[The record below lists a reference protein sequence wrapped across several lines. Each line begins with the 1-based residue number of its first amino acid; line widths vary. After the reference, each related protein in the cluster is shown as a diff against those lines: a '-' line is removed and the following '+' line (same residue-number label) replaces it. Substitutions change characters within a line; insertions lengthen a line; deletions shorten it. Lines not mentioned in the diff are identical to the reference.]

1 MKFIRKKINESVG
14 FENPFEDT
22 VTDTLSPMEDQAI
35 ISDPLDMDPKKTKVS
50 ISGVKLWNTNT
61 ANKTVYKN
69 KKMYAGQYFCAG
81 DIVEVS
87 PVKILT
93 DKDMYS
99 ENIRESS
106 FVIDKGKGIYAL
118 PLGYALCYRNS
129 MEIPYLSE
137 GNISYDFNLD
147 TNEITF
153 TAIKDIRKGEELV
166 IDATEDDF
174 ANEIQPGQ
182 FQYKQGPDP
191 IYSTKNIKIV

>member
-1 MKFIRKKINESVG
+1 MKFIRKKINEG

-22 VTDTLSPMEDQAI
+22 VTDTLSSKDDSI
-35 ISDPLDMDPKKTKVS
+35 VNDPLFSPAENKVS
-50 ISGVKLWNTNT
+50 INNVSLWNKNT
-61 ANKTVYKN
+61 TNKTVYRN
-69 KKMYAGQYFCAG
+69 NKMYAGQYFCAG

-106 FVIDKGKGIYAL
+106 FTIDKGKGIYAL

-129 MEIPYLSE
+129 MEVPHLDA
-137 GNISYDFNLD
+137 GNISYDFD
-147 TNEITF
+147 TDNNTITF
-153 TAIKDIRKGEELV
+153 TAIRDIRKNEELV

-182 FQYKQGPDP
+182 FQYKEGSDP

>member
-1 MKFIRKKINESVG
+1 MKFIRKKINEG

-22 VTDTLSPMEDQAI
+22 VIDTLSSTEDQAI
-35 ISDPLDMDPKKTKVS
+35 VTDPLDMGPKKTKVS

-69 KKMYAGQYFCAG
+69 KKMYAGQYFCTG

-174 ANEIQPGQ
+174 ANEIQN
-182 FQYKQGPDP
+182 
-191 IYSTKNIKIV
+191 NINI

>member
-1 MKFIRKKINESVG
+1 MKFIRKKINEG

-22 VTDTLSPMEDQAI
+22 VTDTLSSKDDSI
-35 ISDPLDMDPKKTKVS
+35 VNDPLFSPAENKVS
-50 ISGVKLWNTNT
+50 INNVSLWNKNT
-61 ANKTVYKN
+61 TNKTVYRN
-69 KKMYAGQYFCAG
+69 NKMYAGQYFCAG

-106 FVIDKGKGIYAL
+106 FTIDKGKGIYAL

-129 MEIPYLSE
+129 MEVPHLDA
-137 GNISYDFNLD
+137 GNISYDFD
-147 TNEITF
+147 TDNNTITF
-153 TAIKDIRKGEELV
+153 TAIRDIRKNEELV

-182 FQYKQGPDP
+182 FQYKEGPDP

>member
-1 MKFIRKKINESVG
+1 MKFIRKKINEG

-22 VTDTLSPMEDQAI
+22 VTDTLSSKDDSI
-35 ISDPLDMDPKKTKVS
+35 IKDPLFSPTTAKVS
-50 ISGVKLWNTNT
+50 IGNVSLWNKNVSNKVVY
-61 ANKTVYKN
+61 ANN
-69 KKMYAGQYFCAG
+69 RMYAGKYFCEG

-87 PVKILT
+87 PVKILS

-106 FVIDKGKGIYAL
+106 FIVDKGKGIYAL

-129 MEIPYLSE
+129 VEIPHSNG
-137 GNISYDFNLD
+137 GNLEYSFDMDNN
-147 TNEITF
+147 TITF
-153 TAIKDIRKGEELV
+153 TATRDIRKGEELV
-166 IDATEDDF
+166 ISATDDDF

-182 FQYKQGPDP
+182 FQYQEGPDP

>member
-1 MKFIRKKINESVG
+1 MKFIRKKINEG

-22 VTDTLSPMEDQAI
+22 VTDTLSSKDD
-35 ISDPLDMDPKKTKVS
+35 SVVNDPLFSPAENKVS
-50 ISGVKLWNTNT
+50 INNVSLWNKNT
-61 ANKTVYKN
+61 TNKTVYRN
-69 KKMYAGQYFCAG
+69 NKMYAGQYFCAG

-106 FVIDKGKGIYAL
+106 FTIDKGKGIYAL

-129 MEIPYLSE
+129 MEVPHLDA
-137 GNISYDFNLD
+137 GNVSYDFD
-147 TNEITF
+147 TDNNTITF
-153 TAIKDIRKGEELV
+153 TAIRDIRKNEELV

-182 FQYKQGPDP
+182 FQYKEGPDP

>member
-1 MKFIRKKINESVG
+1 MKFIRKKINEG

-22 VTDTLSPMEDQAI
+22 VTDTLSSNDDSI
-35 ISDPLDMDPKKTKVS
+35 IKDPLFSPTTAKVS
-50 ISGVKLWNTNT
+50 IGNVSLWNKNVSNKVVY
-61 ANKTVYKN
+61 ANN
-69 KKMYAGQYFCAG
+69 RMYAGKYFCEG

-87 PVKILT
+87 PVKILS

-106 FVIDKGKGIYAL
+106 FIVDKGKGIYAL

-129 MEIPYLSE
+129 VEIPHSNG
-137 GNISYDFNLD
+137 GNLEYSFDMDNN
-147 TNEITF
+147 TITF
-153 TAIKDIRKGEELV
+153 TATRDIRKGEELV
-166 IDATEDDF
+166 ISATDDDF

-182 FQYKQGPDP
+182 FQYQEGPDP

>member
-50 ISGVKLWNTNT
+50 ISGVKLWNPNT

>member
-1 MKFIRKKINESVG
+1 MKFIYRNMNEG
-14 FENPFEDT
+14 FENPFEDS
-22 VTDTLSPMEDQAI
+22 VTDTLSSKDDSFI
-35 ISDPLDMDPKKTKVS
+35 INDPLSSERGNPRVF
-50 ISGVKLWNTNT
+50 ISGVKLWNPNT
-61 ANKTVYKN
+61 KNKVVYKN
-69 KKMYAGQYFCAG
+69 NRMYAGQYFCKG

-106 FVIDKGKGIYAL
+106 FVVDKGKGIYAL

-129 MEIPYLSE
+129 MEIPRLDS
-137 GNISYDFNLD
+137 GNIEYSFDD
-147 TNEITF
+147 EVNEITF
-153 TAIKDIRKGEELV
+153 TAIKNINKGEELV

-191 IYSTKNIKIV
+191 IYSTKNIVIM

>member
-1 MKFIRKKINESVG
+1 MKFIRKKINEG

-22 VTDTLSPMEDQAI
+22 VTDTLSSKDDSI
-35 ISDPLDMDPKKTKVS
+35 IKDPLFSPTTAKVS
-50 ISGVKLWNTNT
+50 IGNVSLWNKNVSNKVVY
-61 ANKTVYKN
+61 ANN
-69 KKMYAGQYFCAG
+69 RMYAGKYFCEG

-87 PVKILT
+87 PVKILS

-106 FVIDKGKGIYAL
+106 FIVDKGKGIYAL

-129 MEIPYLSE
+129 VEIPHSNG
-137 GNISYDFNLD
+137 GNLEYSFDMDNN
-147 TNEITF
+147 TITF
-153 TAIKDIRKGEELV
+153 TATRDIRKGEELV
-166 IDATEDDF
+166 ITATDDDF

-182 FQYKQGPDP
+182 FQYQEGPDP

>member
-1 MKFIRKKINESVG
+1 MKFIRKKINEG

-22 VTDTLSPMEDQAI
+22 VIDTLSSTDDQVI
-35 ISDPLDMDPKKTKVS
+35 VTDPLEMGPRKTKAS

-61 ANKTVYKN
+61 ANKIVYKN

>member
-1 MKFIRKKINESVG
+1 MKFIRKKINEG

-22 VTDTLSPMEDQAI
+22 VIDTLSSTDDQVI
-35 ISDPLDMDPKKTKVS
+35 VTDPLEMGPRKTKIS

-61 ANKTVYKN
+61 ANKIVYKN

>member
-1 MKFIRKKINESVG
+1 MKFIRKKINEG

-22 VTDTLSPMEDQAI
+22 VTDTLSSNDDSI
-35 ISDPLDMDPKKTKVS
+35 IKDPLFSPTTAKVS
-50 ISGVKLWNTNT
+50 IGNVSLWNKNISNKVVY
-61 ANKTVYKN
+61 ANN
-69 KKMYAGQYFCAG
+69 RMYAGKYFCEG

-87 PVKILT
+87 PVKILS

-106 FVIDKGKGIYAL
+106 FIVDKGKGIYAL

-129 MEIPYLSE
+129 VEIPHSNG
-137 GNISYDFNLD
+137 GNLEYSFDMDNN
-147 TNEITF
+147 TITF
-153 TAIKDIRKGEELV
+153 TATRDIRKGEELV
-166 IDATEDDF
+166 ITATDDDF

-182 FQYKQGPDP
+182 FQYQQGPDP

>member
-1 MKFIRKKINESVG
+1 MKFIRKKINEG

-22 VTDTLSPMEDQAI
+22 VIDTLSSTDDQAI
-35 ISDPLDMDPKKTKVS
+35 VTDPLEMGPRKTKIS

-61 ANKTVYKN
+61 ANKIVYKN
-69 KKMYAGQYFCAG
+69 KKMYAGQYFCVG

-106 FVIDKGKGIYAL
+106 FIIDKGKGIYAL

>member
-1 MKFIRKKINESVG
+1 MKFIRKKINEG

-22 VTDTLSPMEDQAI
+22 VTDTLSSKDDSI
-35 ISDPLDMDPKKTKVS
+35 IKDPLFSPTTAKVS
-50 ISGVKLWNTNT
+50 IGNVSLWNKNVSNKVVY
-61 ANKTVYKN
+61 ANN
-69 KKMYAGQYFCAG
+69 RMYAGKYFCEG

-87 PVKILT
+87 PVKILS

-106 FVIDKGKGIYAL
+106 FIVDKGKGIYAL

-129 MEIPYLSE
+129 VEIPHSNG
-137 GNISYDFNLD
+137 GNLEYSFDMDNN
-147 TNEITF
+147 TITF
-153 TAIKDIRKGEELV
+153 TATRDIRKGEELV
-166 IDATEDDF
+166 ITATDDDF

-182 FQYKQGPDP
+182 FQYQQGPDP

>member
-1 MKFIRKKINESVG
+1 MKFIRKKINEG

-22 VTDTLSPMEDQAI
+22 VTDTLSSKDD
-35 ISDPLDMDPKKTKVS
+35 SVVNDPLFSPAENKVS
-50 ISGVKLWNTNT
+50 INNVSLWNKNT
-61 ANKTVYKN
+61 TNKTVYRN
-69 KKMYAGQYFCAG
+69 NKMYAGQYFCAG

-87 PVKILT
+87 PEKILT

-106 FVIDKGKGIYAL
+106 FTIDKGKGIYAL

-129 MEIPYLSE
+129 MEVPHLDA
-137 GNISYDFNLD
+137 GNISYDFD
-147 TNEITF
+147 TDNNTITF
-153 TAIKDIRKGEELV
+153 TAIRDIRKNEELV

-182 FQYKQGPDP
+182 FQYKEGPDP

>member
-1 MKFIRKKINESVG
+1 MKFIRKKINEG

-22 VTDTLSPMEDQAI
+22 VVDTLSSTDNQDI
-35 ISDPLDMDPKKTKVS
+35 ITDPLSMGPRKTKVA

-61 ANKTVYKN
+61 ANKTIYKN
-69 KKMYAGQYFCAG
+69 NRMYAGQYFCAG
-81 DIVEVS
+81 DVVEVS

-106 FVIDKGKGIYAL
+106 FTVDKGKGIYAL

-129 MEIPYLSE
+129 MEIPHLSE
-137 GNISYDFNLD
+137 GNLSYDFNLD

-191 IYSTKNIKIV
+191 IYSTKNIILI